1 MPSTTPKWSGA
12 TAPGRERTGRRSR
25 PPTALGVVTL
35 VDFAQQLQD
44 LGLVALDLVQAVV
57 GAPVAVDPALDLE
70 LAAPGRHVGVHVAKF
85 VQDRALGL
93 GIRADEE
100 AGRQRG
106 IRSRRPVRLWSTSAP
121 TEPASAATIRYCRA
135 IGGRRGLTA
144 RRRAQQRASH
154 ARPHLGLA
162 AAVVEGAGRVI
173 HRGLDGRARHR
184 AAGEQQHRDEE
195 GEAHA
200 RRTPR
205 PTGNERPPRPLPVS
219 PLLGSNSRRAQL

>member
-1 MPSTTPKWSGA
+1 M
-12 TAPGRERTGRRSR
+12 
-25 PPTALGVVTL
+25 ALGVL
-35 VDFAQQLQD
+35 VLIDVAQQPQD

-57 GAPVAVDPALDLE
+57 GVPVAVDPALDLE

-93 GIRADEE
+93 GIHADED

-173 HRGLDGRARHR
+173 LRGLNDLPRDR
-184 AAGEQQHRDEE
+184 AAGEQQDQDEE

-200 RRTPR
+200 GRMAWHV
-205 PTGNERPPRPLPVS
+205 GNEKPPRPLPVS
-219 PLLGSNSRRAQL
+219 PHSLQLRPTHRA